1 MKVGIKMNQNRLITP
16 EGTRDLLF
24 EDCLAR
30 HQVESKIKDVLIPR
44 GFAEVIT
51 PALEF
56 YDVFSPENHGIPQEN
71 MYKLVDMKGRL
82 MAVKP
87 DLTMPIARLA
97 CTRLKDH
104 PLPLRLFYNQN
115 AYRINPANSGHS
127 DEVDQIG
134 IEVIGAHNR
143 RTDFETLV
151 LAIQSMESCGIK
163 NYRIEIGHI
172 GIFNALTS
180 RLKLSFRQKEQLREL
195 IMSKN
200 YPGLNDEMDRMKDMQ
215 TAEALK
221 RLPSLFGGEEVL
233 DELKT
238 LVEDE
243 AIDEVVVYLRSILK
257 DLHELGVDQHVSL
270 DLGIVGRNEYYTGI
284 VFQGYI
290 EGVGDTVLTGGRYD
304 TLLSDYGMDLPA
316 IGFGIDVDALARV
329 VRKDMSVQLL
339 PDVLVFPYK
348 GYAVKAMKEIQRLVE
363 MGFQAEFCVCNT
375 SDEAKEYARRKGI
388 PTVYFVG
395 EDVVEVRV

>member
-1 MKVGIKMNQNRLITP
+1 MNQNRLITP

-24 EDCLAR
+24 EDCISR
-30 HQVESKIKDVLIPR
+30 HLVESKIKDVLVPR

-97 CTRLKDH
+97 CTRLRDH
-104 PLPLRLFYNQN
+104 PLPLRLYYNQN
-115 AYRINPANSGHS
+115 AYRINPADSGHS

-134 IEVIGAHNR
+134 IEMIGVGGR
-143 RTDFETLV
+143 RADLEALD
-151 LAIQSMESCGIK
+151 LAIRSMESFGL
-163 NYRIEIGHI
+163 NSYRIEIGHI
-172 GIFNALTS
+172 GIFNALTA
-180 RLKLSFRQKEQLREL
+180 RLHLDARRKEQLREL

-200 YPGLNDEMDRMKDMQ
+200 YPALNDQMDRMKDMQ
-215 TAEALK
+215 TAAALK
-221 RLPSLFGGEEVL
+221 RLPALFGGEEVL

-238 LVEDE
+238 LVNDE
-243 AIDEVVVYLRSILK
+243 EINRVVDYLRSLLADLK
-257 DLHELGVDQHVSL
+257 ELGADRHISL

-284 VFQGYI
+284 VFQGYT
-290 EGVGDTVLTGGRYD
+290 EGIGDTVLTGGRYD

-316 IGFGIDVDALARV
+316 IGFGIDVDAVARV
-329 VRKDMSVQLL
+329 VRREMSFQLL
-339 PDVLVFPYK
+339 PDVLIFPYP
-348 GYAVKAMKEIQRLVE
+348 GFEVKAMKEIQKLVS
-363 MGFQAEFCVCNT
+363 MGFQAEFCICET
-375 SDEAKEYARRKGI
+375 SDEAKQYAAAKGI
-388 PTVYFVG
+388 PTLYFVG
-395 EDVVEVRV
+395 EDIVEVRV

>member
-1 MKVGIKMNQNRLITP
+1 MNQNRLITP

-24 EDCLAR
+24 EDCISR
-30 HQVESKIKDVLIPR
+30 HLVESKIKDVLVPR

-97 CTRLKDH
+97 CTRLRDH
-104 PLPLRLFYNQN
+104 PLPLRLYYNQN
-115 AYRINPANSGHS
+115 AYRINPADSGHS

-134 IEVIGAHNR
+134 IEVIGVGGR
-143 RTDFETLV
+143 RADLETLD
-151 LAIQSMESCGIK
+151 LAIRSMESCGLN

-172 GIFNALTS
+172 GIFNALTA
-180 RLKLSFRQKEQLREL
+180 RLRLDARHKEQLREL

-200 YPGLNDEMDRMKDMQ
+200 YPALNDEMDRMKDMQ
-215 TAEALK
+215 TAAALK
-221 RLPSLFGGEEVL
+221 RLPALFGGEEVL

-238 LVEDE
+238 LVDDE
-243 AIDEVVVYLRSILK
+243 EINRVVDYLRSLLADLK
-257 DLHELGVDQHVSL
+257 ELGADRHISL

-284 VFQGYI
+284 VFQGYT
-290 EGVGDTVLTGGRYD
+290 EGIGDTVLTGGRYD

-316 IGFGIDVDALARV
+316 IGFGIDVDAVARV
-329 VRKDMSVQLL
+329 VRREMSFQLL
-339 PDVLVFPYK
+339 PDVLVFPYP
-348 GYAVKAMKEIQRLVE
+348 GFEVKAMKEIQKLVS
-363 MGFQAEFCVCNT
+363 MGFQAEFCICET
-375 SDEAKEYARRKGI
+375 SDEAKHYAAAKGI
-388 PTVYFVG
+388 STLYFVG
-395 EDVVEVRV
+395 EDIVEVRI

>member
-1 MKVGIKMNQNRLITP
+1 MNQNRLITP

-24 EDCLAR
+24 EDCISR
-30 HQVESKIKDVLIPR
+30 HLVESKIKDVLVPR

-97 CTRLKDH
+97 CTRLRDH
-104 PLPLRLFYNQN
+104 PLPLRLYYNQN
-115 AYRINPANSGHS
+115 AYRINPADSGHS

-134 IEVIGAHNR
+134 IEMIGVGGR
-143 RTDFETLV
+143 RADLEALD
-151 LAIQSMESCGIK
+151 LAIRSMESCGM
-163 NYRIEIGHI
+163 NSYRIEIGHI
-172 GIFNALTS
+172 GIFNALTA
-180 RLKLSFRQKEQLREL
+180 RLHLDARRKEQLREL

-200 YPGLNDEMDRMKDMQ
+200 YPALNDQMDRMKDMQ
-215 TAEALK
+215 TAAALK
-221 RLPSLFGGEEVL
+221 RLPALFGGEEVL

-238 LVEDE
+238 LVDDE
-243 AIDEVVVYLRSILK
+243 EINRVVDYLRSLLADLK
-257 DLHELGVDQHVSL
+257 ELGADRHISL

-284 VFQGYI
+284 VFQGYT
-290 EGVGDTVLTGGRYD
+290 EGIGDTVLTGGRYD

-316 IGFGIDVDALARV
+316 IGFGIDVDAVARV
-329 VRKDMSVQLL
+329 VRREMSFQLL
-339 PDVLVFPYK
+339 PDVLVFPYP
-348 GYAVKAMKEIQRLVE
+348 GFEVKAMKEIQKLVS
-363 MGFQAEFCVCNT
+363 MGFQAEFCICET
-375 SDEAKEYARRKGI
+375 SDEAKQYAAAKGI
-388 PTVYFVG
+388 PTLYFVG
-395 EDVVEVRV
+395 EDIVEVRV

>member
-1 MKVGIKMNQNRLITP
+1 MNQNRLITP

-24 EDCLAR
+24 EDCISR
-30 HQVESKIKDVLIPR
+30 HLVESKIKDVLVPR

-97 CTRLKDH
+97 CTRLRDH
-104 PLPLRLFYNQN
+104 PLPLRLYYNQN
-115 AYRINPANSGHS
+115 AYRINPADSGHS

-134 IEVIGAHNR
+134 IEMIGVGGR
-143 RTDFETLV
+143 RADLEALD
-151 LAIQSMESCGIK
+151 LAIRSMESCGLN

-172 GIFNALTS
+172 GIFNALTA
-180 RLKLSFRQKEQLREL
+180 RLHLDARRKEQLREL

-200 YPGLNDEMDRMKDMQ
+200 YPALNDQMDRMKDMQ
-215 TAEALK
+215 TAAALK
-221 RLPSLFGGEEVL
+221 RLPALFGGEEVL

-238 LVEDE
+238 LVDDE
-243 AIDEVVVYLRSILK
+243 EINHVVDYLRSLLADLK
-257 DLHELGVDQHVSL
+257 ELGADRHISL

-284 VFQGYI
+284 VFQGYT
-290 EGVGDTVLTGGRYD
+290 EGIGDTVLTGGRYD

-316 IGFGIDVDALARV
+316 IGFGIDVDAVARV
-329 VRKDMSVQLL
+329 VRREMSFQLL
-339 PDVLVFPYK
+339 PDVLVFPYP
-348 GYAVKAMKEIQRLVE
+348 GFEVKAMKEIQKLVS
-363 MGFQAEFCVCNT
+363 MGFQAEFCICET
-375 SDEAKEYARRKGI
+375 SDEAKQYAAAKGI
-388 PTVYFVG
+388 PTLYFVG
-395 EDVVEVRV
+395 EDIVEVRV

>member
-1 MKVGIKMNQNRLITP
+1 MNQNRLITP

-24 EDCLAR
+24 EDCISR
-30 HQVESKIKDVLIPR
+30 HLVESKIKDVLVPR
-44 GFAEVIT
+44 GFSEVIT

-104 PLPLRLFYNQN
+104 PLPLRLYYNQN
-115 AYRINPANSGHS
+115 AYRINPADSGHS

-134 IEVIGAHNR
+134 IEVIGVGGR
-143 RTDFETLV
+143 RADLEALD
-151 LAIQSMESCGIK
+151 LAIRSMESCGLN

-172 GIFNALTS
+172 GIFNALTA
-180 RLKLSFRQKEQLREL
+180 RLKLDARHKEQLREL
-195 IMSKN
+195 IMTKN
-200 YPGLNDEMDRMKDMQ
+200 YPALNDQMDRMKDMQ
-215 TAEALK
+215 TAAALK
-221 RLPSLFGGEEVL
+221 RLPALFGGEEVL

-238 LVEDE
+238 LVDDE
-243 AIDEVVVYLRSILK
+243 EINRVVDYLRSLLADLK
-257 DLHELGVDQHVSL
+257 ELGADRHISL

-284 VFQGYI
+284 VFQGYT
-290 EGVGDTVLTGGRYD
+290 EGIGDTVLTGGRYD

-316 IGFGIDVDALARV
+316 IGFGIDVDAVARV
-329 VRKDMSVQLL
+329 VRREMSFQML
-339 PDVLVFPYK
+339 PDVLVFPYP
-348 GYAVKAMKEIQRLVE
+348 GFEVKAMKEIQKLIS
-363 MGFQAEFCVCNT
+363 MGFQAEFCICET
-375 SDEAKEYARRKGI
+375 SDDAKAYAAGKGI
-388 PTVYFVG
+388 PTLYFVG
-395 EDVVEVRV
+395 EDIVEVRV

>member
-1 MKVGIKMNQNRLITP
+1 MNQNRLITP

-24 EDCLAR
+24 EDCISR
-30 HQVESKIKDVLIPR
+30 HLVESKIKDVLVPR

-104 PLPLRLFYNQN
+104 PLPLRLYYNQN
-115 AYRINPANSGHS
+115 AYRINPADSGHS

-134 IEVIGAHNR
+134 IEVIGVGGR
-143 RTDFETLV
+143 RADLEALD
-151 LAIQSMESCGIK
+151 LAIRSMESCGLS

-172 GIFNALTS
+172 GIFNALTA
-180 RLKLSFRQKEQLREL
+180 RLNLDARRKEQLREL
-195 IMSKN
+195 IMTKN
-200 YPGLNDEMDRMKDMQ
+200 YPALNDQMDRMKDMQ
-215 TAEALK
+215 TAAALK
-221 RLPSLFGGEEVL
+221 RLPALFGGEEVL

-238 LVEDE
+238 LVDDE
-243 AIDEVVVYLRSILK
+243 EINRVVDYLRSLLADLK
-257 DLHELGVDQHVSL
+257 ELGADRHISL

-284 VFQGYI
+284 VFQGYT
-290 EGVGDTVLTGGRYD
+290 EGIGDTVLTGGRYD

-316 IGFGIDVDALARV
+316 IGFGVDVDAVARV
-329 VRKDMSVQLL
+329 VRREMSFQML
-339 PDVLVFPYK
+339 PDVLVFPYP
-348 GYAVKAMKEIQRLVE
+348 GFEVKAMKEIQKLIS
-363 MGFQAEFCVCNT
+363 MGFQAEFCICES
-375 SDEAKEYARRKGI
+375 SDEAKAYAVGKGI
-388 PTVYFVG
+388 PTLYFVG
-395 EDVVEVRV
+395 EDIVEVRV

>member
-1 MKVGIKMNQNRLITP
+1 MNQNRLITP
-16 EGTRDLLF
+16 EGTKDLLF

-30 HQVESKIKDVLIPR
+30 HQVESRIKNVLIPR

-134 IEVIGAHNR
+134 IEVIGAPGR

-151 LAIQSMESCGIK
+151 LAIQSIESCGLED
-163 NYRIEIGHI
+163 YRIEIGHI
-172 GIFNALTS
+172 GIFNALTG
-180 RLKLSFRQKEQLREL
+180 RLQLSFAQKEQLREL
-195 IMSKN
+195 IMTKN
-200 YPGLNDEMDRMKDMQ
+200 YPALNDEMDRMKDIQ
-215 TAEALK
+215 TAQALK
-221 RLPSLFGGEEVL
+221 KLPALFGGEEVL
-233 DELKT
+233 DELAE
-238 LVEDE
+238 LVQDE
-243 AIDEVVVYLRSILK
+243 TIDQVIAYLRSILR
-257 DLHELGVDQHVSL
+257 DLRELGVDRHVSL

-290 EGVGDTVLTGGRYD
+290 EGIGDTVLTGGRYD

-316 IGFGIDVDALARV
+316 IGFGIDVDAVARV
-329 VRKDMSVQLL
+329 VRRDMHVQLQ
-339 PDVLVFPYK
+339 PDVLVYPYE

-363 MGFQAEFCVCNT
+363 MGFQAEFCVCSS

-388 PTVYFVG
+388 PTLYFVG
-395 EDVVEVRV
+395 EDIVEVRI